1 MRNPKQ
7 FPLALLITQMFMYAL
22 YLVRSARSL
31 LSLSHVNRFFAQAV
45 GIVVYWYCGQYVAS
59 PALGSAGREYFEF
72 VKYRSGFSFSRLPPA
87 LLKKVAYGI
96 VLPALI
102 ASSVLYTHV
111 SPRLS
116 IP

>member
-1 MRNPKQ
+1 M
-7 FPLALLITQMFMYAL
+7 ITQMFMYAL
-22 YLVRSARSL
+22 YLVCDGRFL
-31 LSLSHVNRFFAQAV
+31 LSPSHANRFFAQAV

-59 PALGSAGREYFEF
+59 PALGSAGREYFEP
-72 VKYRSGFSFSRLPPA
+72 VNYRLEFSFSRLSLA